1 MSFPPFPPPPG
12 FICLCAPGR
21 LLHRVRQALVTFFCG
36 RPVSERRAEELPWLL
51 ERLQDW
57 SALKAVLLDLTMFT
71 HLYVVL
77 LSIAPC
83 HVLLSMSSTPVLAT
97 LDCRVLRGIV

>member
-1 MSFPPFPPPPG
+1 MSFPPSTPG
-12 FICLCAPGR
+12 FLYLRAPGR

-71 HLYVVL
+71 HL
-77 LSIAPC
+77 
-83 HVLLSMSSTPVLAT
+83 
-97 LDCRVLRGIV
+97 